1 MSATRDEVRC
11 AFDSCLLTDRSELV
25 RLVAAGPDILPLL
38 QRLGTGDVTA
48 LSPGDAGRTV
58 LTTNKGRIVQHL
70 FVHPLGDAGVLMV
83 GGPSSGPQVLDHL
96 RRYTFAENV
105 DLSDESENLFQLA
118 LTGPQ
123 SGGVLGDLGLPMPEA
138 GATAAGSVHGT
149 SVRILPH
156 DGSTDDGYSV
166 IGPLDE
172 HSAVSIAVREAVQV
186 RGGQPGSCSAFETY
200 RVLRGIPA
208 AGHELTLDYNPL
220 EAGLWDAVSFDKGCY
235 VGQEVIARLRTYD
248 KVSRVIV
255 GLELG
260 TPAVIP
266 EPGASISID
275 GHRAGALTSALDL
288 PGSERTIGL
297 GYLKRK
303 QLSAELRVEIE
314 GIGTEARVVDLPFT
328 Y

>member
-11 AFDSCLLTDRSELV
+11 AFNSCLLTERSDLG
-25 RLVAAGPDILPLL
+25 RLIAAGPDILPLL
-38 QRLGTGDVTA
+38 QRLGTGDVTS
-48 LSPGDAGRTV
+48 LSPGAAGRTV

-70 FVHPLGDAGVLMV
+70 FVHPMGDAGVLLV

-96 RRYTFAENV
+96 RRYTFAEKIE
-105 DLSDESENLFQLA
+105 LSDESENLFHLA
-118 LTGPQ
+118 LTGPL
-123 SGGVLGDLGLPMPEA
+123 SGDILGDLEFPTLEA
-138 GATAAGSVHGT
+138 G
-149 SVRILPH
+149 SVRILSH

-166 IGPLDE
+166 VGPAD
-172 HSAVSIAVREAVQV
+172 SFAVVSTAVRDAVLA
-186 RGGQPGSCSAFETY
+186 RGGLSGDRAAFETY
-200 RVLRGIPA
+200 RVLRGVPA

-260 TPAVIP
+260 KPAALP
-266 EPGASISID
+266 EPGASILID
-275 GHRAGALTSALDL
+275 GRRAGALTSSLEL
-288 PGSERTIGL
+288 PGNERAIGL

-314 GIGTEARVVDLPFT
+314 GMGSEARVVDLPLTF
-328 Y
+328 